1 MKVFLILCLAVT
13 SLSVFAE
20 PYEVLLHTQPQG
32 ADAYISLI
40 HPFNAPGMTNYGIA
54 NNYFDCE
61 PALPNPD
68 WGVKNWKG
76 DNPKLNSNYTSGARI
91 IKATTLNDIGDCWVR
106 IRNTGAISVTCIV
119 EVANWPN
126 ISPPS
131 FTNIMNS
138 GDIWNVTN
146 LPCTKS
152 IGL

>member
-61 PALPNPD
+61 PE
-68 WGVKNWKG
+68 GVPVK
-76 DNPKLNSNYTSGARI
+76 
-91 IKATTLNDIGDCWVR
+91 
-106 IRNTGAISVTCIV
+106 TGLLEIV
-119 EVANWPN
+119 W
-126 ISPPS
+126 SQ
-131 FTNIMNS
+131 
-138 GDIWNVTN
+138 
-146 LPCTKS
+146 
-152 IGL
+152 